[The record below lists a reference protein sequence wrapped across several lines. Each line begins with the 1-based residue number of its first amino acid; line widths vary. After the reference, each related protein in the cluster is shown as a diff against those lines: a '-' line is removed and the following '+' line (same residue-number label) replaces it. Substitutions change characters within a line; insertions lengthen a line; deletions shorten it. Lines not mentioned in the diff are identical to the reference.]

1 VVEQLKVVAAR
12 LDATLPRLALAW
24 VLRHP
29 AVSVALSGCRTA
41 GEIEENVR
49 ALEVALPAE
58 ALGELERIMAGA
70 AGQVETVPGQHHLP
84 GVPRGVGVTTG
95 TLPAARP

>member
-1 VVEQLKVVAAR
+1 
-12 LDATLPRLALAW
+12 

-29 AVSVALSGCRTA
+29 AVSVALSGCRTP

-49 ALEVALPAE
+49 ALEVTLPPDVA
-58 ALGELERIMAGA
+58 GELERIMTVA

-84 GVPRGVGVTTG
+84 GVPRGVGVITG
-95 TLPAARP
+95 NAPAARP